1 MLRNYCIIILY
12 IQCNLLFNCSH
23 LQFQHDDSWSASSRS
38 TNSRPKTSLIN
49 PHSKIL
55 PQSLPV
61 IQTPDVDNIPH
72 TDIVRCCNFITCKIS
87 YLAEVMEL
95 TEDEIAAITTSTTSD
110 VQAQILRI
118 VKRWISKNPHKQKED
133 LHELL
138 MSAKQ
143 DDAAKR
149 FVL

>member
-1 MLRNYCIIILY
+1 
-12 IQCNLLFNCSH
+12 
-23 LQFQHDDSWSASSRS
+23 
-38 TNSRPKTSLIN
+38 
-49 PHSKIL
+49 
-55 PQSLPV
+55 
-61 IQTPDVDNIPH
+61 
-72 TDIVRCCNFITCKIS
+72 
-87 YLAEVMEL
+87 MEL
-95 TEDEIAAITTSTTSD
+95 PEDEVTATTRSTTSD